1 MGPGFLLRELKMFW
15 NQIVHTV
22 MNVLDVINGKFYV
35 CFTTVRKED
44 MLVVTV
50 QRCISHELSHARV

>member
-1 MGPGFLLRELKMFW
+1 MRPGFLLRELKMFW

-50 QRCISHELSHARV
+50 